1 MGNPKAF
8 YTIKRKDAGYRPVLE
23 RVADYGEVEQTL
35 NEEDRQLQA
44 SRCMDCGIPFC
55 TWSCPLGNIQ
65 PEWQHLL
72 YLGKWRE
79 AFEVLESTDDF
90 SEFTGRVCPAPC
102 EHGCVLNIHKEPV
115 TIRENE
121 VSIIEHAFA
130 EGYVVA
136 NPPKTRTGKKVAV
149 IGSGPTGLA
158 CANQLNKRGHLVT
171 VYEKD
176 EAIGGLLRF
185 GIPDFK
191 LNKKI
196 IDRRLAILKEE
207 GIQFVCNANI
217 GVNVSIETLVAEYDA
232 ICIAIG
238 AGQPRDI
245 QVEGRNLKGIHFA
258 LDYLQQQNRVV
269 SEAIIPEEE
278 RIFAKGK
285 HVLVIGGGDT
295 GSDCVGTANRQGA
308 VKITQIEIMP
318 KPPVSD
324 NPDSPWPYY
333 QFVLKTSSSHK
344 EGCERRWALDTR
356 KFIGENGRVTAVEV
370 EEVKW
375 EKDQSG
381 RLQLIRTG
389 NTDVIQADL
398 VFLAMGF
405 VHPVQEGLVEQ
416 LKLAV
421 DNRKNIA
428 VSKSMETSHSKIFA
442 AGDAIYGAG
451 LVVRSIA
458 SGRDVAKQIHHYLDK
473 KKD

>member
-1 MGNPKAF
+1 
-8 YTIKRKDAGYRPVLE
+8 
-23 RVADYGEVEQTL
+23 
-35 NEEDRQLQA
+35 
-44 SRCMDCGIPFC
+44 
-55 TWSCPLGNIQ
+55 
-65 PEWQHLL
+65 
-72 YLGKWRE
+72 
-79 AFEVLESTDDF
+79 
-90 SEFTGRVCPAPC
+90 
-102 EHGCVLNIHKEPV
+102 
-115 TIRENE
+115 
-121 VSIIEHAFA
+121 
-130 EGYVVA
+130 
-136 NPPKTRTGKKVAV
+136 
-149 IGSGPTGLA
+149 
-158 CANQLNKRGHLVT
+158 
-171 VYEKD
+171 
-176 EAIGGLLRF
+176 
-185 GIPDFK
+185 
-191 LNKKI
+191 
-196 IDRRLAILKEE
+196 
-207 GIQFVCNANI
+207 
-217 GVNVSIETLVAEYDA
+217 
-232 ICIAIG
+232 
-238 AGQPRDI
+238 
-245 QVEGRNLKGIHFA
+245 
-258 LDYLQQQNRVV
+258 LQQQNRVV
-269 SEAIIPEEE
+269 SEAVIPEEE

-356 KFIGENGRVTAVEV
+356 KFIGENGQVTAVEV

-389 NTDVIQADL
+389 NVDVIQADL

-416 LKLAV
+416 LNLAV
-421 DNRKNIA
+421 DGRKNIA
-428 VSKSMETSHSKIFA
+428 VSKSMETSYAKVFA

-458 SGRDVAKQIHHYLDK
+458 SGRDVAKQIHYYLDK